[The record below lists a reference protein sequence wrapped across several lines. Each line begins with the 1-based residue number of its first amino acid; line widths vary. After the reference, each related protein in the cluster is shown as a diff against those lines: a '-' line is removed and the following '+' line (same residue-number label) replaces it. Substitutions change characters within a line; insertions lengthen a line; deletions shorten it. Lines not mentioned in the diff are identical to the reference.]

1 MGNLNLASCRLVDLE
16 NFVLVTRAGVDLEK
30 IQAIYA
36 YTIEFHMRTVRIG
49 QALGALKQL

>member
-1 MGNLNLASCRLVDLE
+1 MGNLNLASCHLVDLE
-16 NFVLVTRAGVDLEK
+16 KFVLVARAGVDLEK

-36 YTIEFHMRTVRIG
+36 HTIEFRMRTVRIG